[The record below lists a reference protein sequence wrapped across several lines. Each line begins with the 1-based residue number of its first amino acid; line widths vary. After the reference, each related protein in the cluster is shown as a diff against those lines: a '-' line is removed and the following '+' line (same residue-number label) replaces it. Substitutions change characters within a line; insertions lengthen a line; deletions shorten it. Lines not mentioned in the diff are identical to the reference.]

1 MTTTP
6 VIHVV
11 NKYKEK
17 EFEYIGRPSPLGNPY
32 PITLLDDR
40 DFVCDLYDLWFLEHI
55 NDKMVKVE
63 LNRLL
68 DIAKSKGKLNLGCYC
83 APKRCHGDTI
93 ARWLNMQLEEDEEE
107 RKYMQQLE
115 DEHIHRILQK
125 RKVIYQ
131 SIPLSASIS
140 HFAQQWEFK

>member
-1 MTTTP
+1 MATPP

-32 PITLLDDR
+32 HITLLDDR
-40 DFVCDLYDLWFLEHI
+40 DYVCDMYDLWFLEHL
-55 NDKMVKVE
+55 NDKMVKAE

-83 APKRCHGDTI
+83 APKRCHGETI
-93 ARWLNMQLEEDEEE
+93 ARWLNIQLEEDEEE

-125 RKVIYQ
+125 HKVIYQ
-131 SIPLSASIS
+131 STPRSGGNNP
-140 HFAQQWEFK
+140 FEQWWKSE